1 MNDTLVGWGQR
12 AHRGCAGLPGA
23 PKLHSMDTR
32 FSLFLIGLAA
42 LLAALTWGTSDA
54 GPCSLPIAVA
64 ATTGKEATSCA
75 EFWLN
80 RYQTLLSAALA
91 FATAIVAA
99 ALLWEQ
105 LRANRLQA
113 NAALG
118 NLEPEFS
125 IDWAFNIGSSEG
137 QLDDA
142 ILRIQNL
149 NRAPITLRRVRL
161 VRPIA
166 AMALHEPEDAR
177 GSSPPISVQKISES
191 DVRLNRWIPGR
202 DPAGGAAIEV
212 IQIVLGE
219 EGDPSR
225 SGTEEEVTLAI
236 EYRLHGGTVDL
247 RHVEVTGLVRRR

>member
-1 MNDTLVGWGQR
+1 
-12 AHRGCAGLPGA
+12 
-23 PKLHSMDTR
+23 MDTR
-32 FSLFLIGLAA
+32 FSLFLVGLFA
-42 LLAALTWGTSDA
+42 LLVALTWGTSDA
-54 GPCSLPIAVA
+54 GPCSLPIAVSA
-64 ATTGKEATSCA
+64 MAGDQATTCL

-91 FATAIVAA
+91 FATAALAA

-113 NAALG
+113 DAALG
-118 NLEPEFS
+118 NIPPEFS
-125 IDWAFNIGSSEG
+125 IDWALNIGSSEG

-142 ILRIQNL
+142 ILRIQNF

-161 VRPIA
+161 VRPVA

-177 GSSPPISVQKISES
+177 GASPEISVEKISEC

-225 SGTEEEVTLAI
+225 SGMEEEVTLAI
-236 EYRLHGGTVDL
+236 EYRLHGSTVDV
-247 RHVEVTGLVRRR
+247 RQVEVTGLVRRR